1 MLTKRKHTLFD
12 LTLCQIKSAFIVHT
26 RARVRGRVM
35 RGRHARTLGSFD
47 DGSFRVSL
55 ELPFFLYSFFR
66 P

>member
-1 MLTKRKHTLFD
+1 MLTKRKHPLFD

-26 RARVRGRVM
+26 RARVRGRMM
-35 RGRHARTLGSFD
+35 RGRHARTLGSLTMTD
-47 DGSFRVSL
+47 FRASA